1 MSWHTEVLWY
11 YPEFPEC
18 WEIMR
23 MRKQWIPGP
32 FDFSN
37 GPGNE
42 ANGYTAL
49 DKANHLTTV
58 AHEIAVLIFWSPQ
71 CS

>member
-1 MSWHTEVLWY
+1 MEVLRY
-11 YPEFPEC
+11 YLEFPEC
-18 WEIMR
+18 REIKR
-23 MRKQWIPGP
+23 MCKQWILGP
-32 FDFSN
+32 FLDFSN

-49 DKANHLTTV
+49 DDKTNHLTTV